1 MTKVNTKILVN
12 LISFLICVSGLIA
25 VLTVNRGNFIAPFVY
40 VCLVYLPLSAIQGG
54 FLLSIFINR
63 KDINK
68 AKRPN
73 LIFPIIISLLAVGFL
88 IYFLNTTS

>member
-1 MTKVNTKILVN
+1 MDTVKTKLYVN
-12 LISFLICVSGLIA
+12 LISFLICVSGLVAI
-25 VLTVNRGNFIAPFVY
+25 LTIDRGNFIAPFAY
-40 VCLVYLPLSAIQGG
+40 VCFVYIPLSAIQGG
-54 FLLSIFINR
+54 FLLSIFLNR
-63 KDINK
+63 TDMTK